1 MGVTVSITQH
11 PAGVQRTGEPCWLPK
26 DDSPWADRPWRR
38 QMMQV
43 MQVMLQHYGAG
54 ATEE

>member
-1 MGVTVSITQH
+1 MGEIVGITQH
-11 PAGVQRTGEPCWLPK
+11 PAGVQRTRELRWPPK

-43 MQVMLQHYGAG
+43 MQVTLQHYGAD
-54 ATEE
+54 ATEG